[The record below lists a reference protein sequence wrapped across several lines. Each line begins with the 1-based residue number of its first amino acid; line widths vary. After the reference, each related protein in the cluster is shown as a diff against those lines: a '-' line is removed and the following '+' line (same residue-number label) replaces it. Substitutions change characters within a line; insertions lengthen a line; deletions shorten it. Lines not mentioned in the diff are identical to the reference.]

1 VGTYVRLVPLRF
13 DNTFVAES
21 LPARDPSDEIDEITI
36 REIRADDHD
45 RLRDHHERLSP
56 ESRYRRFLAAK
67 PRLTSADARYLVE
80 IDGCDH
86 FALVATVPDGEATT
100 EGPGERIVAVAR
112 FIRLP
117 DNREV
122 AELAIVVNDDFQ
134 GQGMGAELINRLA
147 AAAVQRGVRRFR
159 ATMLSDNLAIHRLLD
174 GLAAGPVQRRR
185 LGGLSEMEFEL
196 PGAENAGADC
206 GCGRELVPA

>member
-1 VGTYVRLVPLRF
+1 VPLRF
-13 DNTFVAES
+13 DNTFVAEP
-21 LPARDPSDEIDEITI
+21 LPPRDPPDEIGEITI

-86 FALVATVPDGEATT
+86 FALVATVPDGD
-100 EGPGERIVAVAR
+100 GDGDGERIVAVAR

-159 ATMLSDNLAIHRLLD
+159 ATMLSDNVAIHRLLT
-174 GLAAGPVQRRR
+174 GLAAGPVERRR

-196 PGAENAGADC
+196 PGSENAGADC
-206 GCGRELVPA
+206 GCGREFAAA